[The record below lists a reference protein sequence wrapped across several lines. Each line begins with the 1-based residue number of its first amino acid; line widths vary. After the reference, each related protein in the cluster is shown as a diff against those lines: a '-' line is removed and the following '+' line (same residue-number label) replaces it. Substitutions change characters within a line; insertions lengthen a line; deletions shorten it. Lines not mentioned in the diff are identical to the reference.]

1 MKEPFSEFSF
11 GFAYTFE
18 LANLWRNKTLTRA
31 PFLPSLVEEGKDG
44 GGRAIAL

>member
-18 LANLWRNKTLTRA
+18 LAVVACDYLSPTGQSRMSSRA
-31 PFLPSLVEEGKDG
+31 E
-44 GGRAIAL
+44 